1 MDDQTQNIDAGT
13 VLDDRYR
20 VEALIGTGGMS
31 RVYAAHDLLLG
42 RTVAIKIITA
52 TDDDLD
58 AGQRVRVET
67 AALAALTHPHL
78 VVLHDA
84 RLTGPGPRYL
94 VMERVDGPSLSAR
107 LAEGPMTD
115 AEVTR
120 IAGDLADALSAV
132 HAAGIVHR
140 DIKPSNIL
148 LAPSATLNRPPR
160 AKLADFGIAH
170 LLGSDRITQPGSLI
184 GTAAYLAPEVALGH
198 APAPASDVYSLGLVL
213 LEALT
218 GSRAFASAESAA
230 QVFARLAQD
239 PAIPDHLPPLWAELL
254 PAMLSRDAA
263 ARPSAAAIADTLA
276 SPPRRTG
283 DDETRVLAAPAP
295 PTEPAAAAAARF
307 DRAGATTRPWWR
319 RPRVLLGA
327 GAGVAGVAIAVSA
340 WSGLSGAPTVGPSPA
355 ATPVA
360 STPAPAAT
368 AATTVST
375 PEKAPE
381 KAPATPPAPKD
392 NGNGKGG
399 GPGGNNGSGNGG
411 GPGKGGG

>member
-1 MDDQTQNIDAGT
+1 MDDQTPDVDAGT
-13 VLDDRYR
+13 VLDERYR
-20 VEALIGTGGMS
+20 IDALIGTGGMS
-31 RVYAAHDLLLG
+31 RVYAARDLLLG

-58 AGQRVRVET
+58 AGQRVRAET

-94 VMERVDGPSLSAR
+94 VMERIDGPSLSAR

-120 IAGDLADALSAV
+120 IAGELADALSAV

-140 DIKPSNIL
+140 DVKPSNIL
-148 LAPSATLNRPPR
+148 LAPSAAPTRPPR

-184 GTAAYLAPEVALGH
+184 GTAAYLAPEVALGN
-198 APAPASDVYSLGLVL
+198 APAPASDVYALGLVL

-218 GSRAFASAESAA
+218 GTRAFPSAQGAA
-230 QVFARLAQD
+230 QLLARLAQD
-239 PAIPDHLPPLWAELL
+239 PAIPDHLSPLWAELL
-254 PAMLSRDAA
+254 RAMLSRDPA
-263 ARPSAAAIADTLA
+263 ARPSAAAISDTLA
-276 SPPRRTG
+276 APPRETSN
-283 DDETRVLAAPAP
+283 DETRVLAAPA
-295 PTEPAAAAAARF
+295 AVAAARF
-307 DRAGATTRPWWR
+307 DHAGATERQWWR
-319 RPRVLLGA
+319 RTGVLVGGGA
-327 GAGVAGVAIAVSA
+327 AVMAIVVALAT
-340 WSGLSGAPTVGPSPA
+340 WSGLSGAPTVDPSPTGVVDT
-355 ATPVA
+355 TP
-360 STPAPAAT
+360 TPAVTDAN
-368 AATTVST
+368 TVSN
-375 PEKAPE
+375 PG
-381 KAPATPPAPKD
+381 KAPATPAAPKD

-399 GPGGNNGSGNGG
+399 PGGNNGGGKGG